1 MNAIIGAIAQP
12 IGWVLSFIYNLVG
25 NYGVAIVIFT
35 LLVKF
40 CLFPL
45 YSKQIR
51 STAKMSQL
59 SPKMKAIQQKYA
71 NDKQMLNVKMSE
83 FYKEEKFNPA
93 AGCLPMIIQMP
104 IIFGVFALL
113 RQPLLYMNSDMLF
126 AVHESFLWIVDLTQP
141 DKWVLPI
148 LAGIATYLSFLTTNN
163 KQAQTQPG
171 MDGMMKMMKYVF
183 PLMIVLMG
191 RSYAAGLSIY
201 WFFGQFIQIFFNLY
215 LGKYRNNLKKEGGKK

>member
-12 IGWVLSFIYNLVG
+12 IGWILSFIYGLVG

-35 LLVKF
+35 LLVKL

-45 YSKQIR
+45 YAKQIR

-71 NDKQMLNVKMSE
+71 NDKQMLNIKMSE

-93 AGCLPMIIQMP
+93 AGCLPMLIQMP

-113 RQPLLYMNSDMLF
+113 RQPLLYMNSDMLY
-126 AVHESFLWIVDLTQP
+126 AVHESFLWMVDLSQP

-148 LAGIATYLSFLTTNN
+148 LAGLATFFSFLTTNN

-183 PLMIVLMG
+183 PLMIVMMS

-215 LGKYRNNLKKEGGKK
+215 LGKYRTKLKEGGKK

>member
-1 MNAIIGAIAQP
+1 MNGFIGAIASP
-12 IGWVLSFIYNLVG
+12 IGWVLEFIYGLVG
-25 NYGVAIVIFT
+25 NYGIAIIIFT
-35 LLVKF
+35 LLVKLL
-40 CLFPL
+40 LFPL
-45 YSKQIR
+45 YSKQVK
-51 STAKMSQL
+51 STARMSQL

-93 AGCLPMIIQMP
+93 AGCLPLIIQMP

-113 RQPLLYMNSDMLF
+113 RQPLLYMEPNMLF
-126 AVHESFLWIVDLTQP
+126 AVHENFLWIIDLSQP
-141 DKWVLPI
+141 DKWILPI

-163 KQAQTQPG
+163 QQAQTQAG
-171 MDGMMKMMKYVF
+171 MEGMMKMMKYIF

-191 RSYAAGLSIY
+191 RSFAAGLSLY

-215 LGKYRNNLKKEGGKK
+215 LGRMRKNLSKEGGKK

>member
-12 IGWVLSFIYNLVG
+12 IGWILSFIYGLVG

-35 LLVKF
+35 LLVKL

-45 YSKQIR
+45 YAKQIR

-71 NDKQMLNVKMSE
+71 NDKQMLNIKMSE

-93 AGCLPMIIQMP
+93 AGCLPMLIQMP

-113 RQPLLYMNSDMLF
+113 RQPLLYMNSDMLY
-126 AVHESFLWIVDLTQP
+126 AVHESFMWIVDLSQP

-148 LAGIATYLSFLTTNN
+148 LAGLATFFSFLTTNN

-183 PLMIVLMG
+183 PLMIVMMS

-215 LGKYRNNLKKEGGKK
+215 LGKYRTKLKEGGKK

>member
-12 IGWVLSFIYNLVG
+12 IGWVLSLIYGLVG
-25 NYGVAIVIFT
+25 NYGIAIIIFT
-35 LLVKF
+35 LLVKLL
-40 CLFPL
+40 LFPL
-45 YSKQIR
+45 YAKQIK

-71 NDKQMLNVKMSE
+71 NDKTTLNIKMQE

-93 AGCLPMIIQMP
+93 AGCLPMLIQMP

-113 RQPLLYMNSDMLF
+113 RQPLLYMQSDMLF
-126 AVHESFLWIVDLTQP
+126 AVHESFLWIMDLSQP

-148 LAGIATYLSFLTTNN
+148 LAGIATYFSFLTTNN
-163 KQAQTQPG
+163 KNAPAQAG
-171 MDGMMKMMKYVF
+171 MGEMMKMMKYVF

-191 RSYAAGLSIY
+191 RSFAAGLSIY

-215 LGKYRNNLKKEGGKK
+215 LGKYRANLKKEGGKK

>member
-1 MNAIIGAIAQP
+1 MNGIIGAIAQP

-35 LLVKF
+35 LLVKLL
-40 CLFPL
+40 LFPL
-45 YSKQIR
+45 YSKQIK

-113 RQPLLYMNSDMLF
+113 RQPLLYMDSNMLF

-148 LAGIATYLSFLTTNN
+148 LAGIATYFSFLTTNN

-215 LGKYRNNLKKEGGKK
+215 LAKYRNNLKKEGGKK

>member
-1 MNAIIGAIAQP
+1 
-12 IGWVLSFIYNLVG
+12 
-25 NYGVAIVIFT
+25 
-35 LLVKF
+35 
-40 CLFPL
+40 
-45 YSKQIR
+45 
-51 STAKMSQL
+51 MSQL

-171 MDGMMKMMKYVF
+171 MANYIAYYPKNFPHKVF
-183 PLMIVLMG
+183 GITDVAIPFEIV
-191 RSYAAGLSIY
+191 SLS
-201 WFFGQFIQIFFNLY
+201 GGNIQVGATVYKNLSTTWEIGNQPQGYDFHVVEVNKLVAIFFLEFISCEW
-215 LGKYRNNLKKEGGKK
+215 G

>member
-12 IGWVLSFIYNLVG
+12 IGWILSFIYGLVG

-35 LLVKF
+35 LLVKL

-71 NDKQMLNVKMSE
+71 NDKQMLNIKMSE

-93 AGCLPMIIQMP
+93 AGCLPMLIQMP

-113 RQPLLYMNSDMLF
+113 RQPLLYMNSDMLY
-126 AVHESFLWIVDLTQP
+126 AVHESFMWIVDLSQP

-148 LAGIATYLSFLTTNN
+148 LAGLATFFSFLTTNN

-183 PLMIVLMG
+183 PLMIVMMS

-215 LGKYRNNLKKEGGKK
+215 LGKYRTKLKEGGKK